1 MDAAFPTT
9 ETSAGLQEAGTSS
22 APPARAP
29 GLITSP
35 NYAND
40 QILLDLYHR
49 QKADCLDAR
58 WIFERTWWRNLLYVL
73 GRQWIYYDR
82 RQGQWL
88 DKRMAKWMPRPVT
101 NKISEAHEAIQAVFT
116 SITLATLARP
126 IGGDLKNVSAA
137 EVADR
142 IQPFVHAEHAM
153 DATMRAG
160 DSWLISTGNC
170 FYHPFWDKDDQT
182 GIILIPYEQ
191 CLQCQEVWPPS
202 KLDTSPPV
210 CPACGGQAFKNAI
223 GPDGQPIQDSL
234 PQGRG
239 RTLALSPFE
248 IAIPPT
254 YADFDSTHV
263 VLHMGWHPK
272 WYYEQRYPEIAKTL
286 TWESTPTER
295 SLQFI
300 RALSTQ
306 SDLSAMPM
314 SFGFGG
320 GETQSQGTSEFRLWL
335 KPTKEYP
342 EGLFLIV
349 IGDGGNAR
357 LVRDKSMGS
366 PGPLPYQ
373 TKQNAPI
380 FPFIHVGYTPVDG
393 RMWARSPIDLVI
405 QKQDQINQLDALI
418 LLHIQRMANPIW
430 LEPKGAEVKS
440 FTGEPGLV
448 VKYSPLAAGGAKPER
463 LPGEN
468 VPPTLFQLRQQYLDD
483 FEQLAG
489 TFDVLKGAKPAGV
502 EAFSA
507 LQLLVERSQARL
519 ATVFKSRG
527 EGYGAWYQVA
537 LELERSYGPTK
548 RVWSILSPN
557 GGWTYQHF
565 ENAEL
570 QGDLEIKIEDGTNAP
585 KTALGRRAAME
596 HANQLGMINAA
607 DPEERYTVLTELG
620 IPNIVK
626 SLDTDIKSALAEQD
640 AFEQWV
646 ASGAAEQAMPQI
658 ALVWQQYQQALMV
671 YQQQA
676 AQAQQIGAVT
686 GVPPTL
692 GPAPT
697 PPPVTPFNLKP
708 YHSASVHFAEH
719 RKWANGDRARAIFV
733 QFPLLEQIFI
743 AHFQQ
748 TQAQIQAEL
757 MGMNAPPPQ
766 RGGAMERSNA
776 ESGSPRDVP
785 HGQGLAAQGRGP
797 E

>member
-1 MDAAFPTT
+1 MDAPIA
-9 ETSAGLQEAGTSS
+9 AGDAGATVAEAGGASQ
-22 APPARAP
+22 PRAP
-29 GLITSP
+29 GLITTP
-35 NYAND
+35 QYDND
-40 QILLDLYHR
+40 QALLDLYHTL
-49 QKADCLDAR
+49 KAECLDAR
-58 WIFERTWWRNLLYVL
+58 WVFERTWWRNLLYVL
-73 GRQWIYYDR
+73 GRHWIYYDR

-116 SITLATLARP
+116 SISLATLARP
-126 IGGDLKNVSAA
+126 IGGDIQNVAAA

-142 IQPFVHAEHAM
+142 IQPFVHAEHNM
-153 DATMRAG
+153 DQTMRAG
-160 DSWLISTGNC
+160 DSWLITTGNC
-170 FYHPFWDKDDQT
+170 FYHPYWDKDDQQ
-182 GIILIPYEQ
+182 GVILIPKEQ
-191 CLQCQEVWPPS
+191 CLACQAVLSPS
-202 KLDTSPPV
+202 QLTGPTPR
-210 CPACGGQAFKNAI
+210 CPNCGANAFKSAI
-223 GPDGQPIQDSL
+223 GPDGQPVQDRL
-234 PQGRG
+234 TEGRG

-254 YADFDSTHV
+254 YTEFDSTHV
-263 VLHMGWHPK
+263 ALHMGWHPK
-272 WYYEQRYPEIAKTL
+272 TYYEERYPEIAEKM
-286 TWESTPTER
+286 TWETTPTER

-300 RALSTQ
+300 RALATQ
-306 SDLSAMPM
+306 SDLSSTPM
-314 SFGFGG
+314 AYGFGG
-320 GETQSQGTSEFRLWL
+320 GSAVQQQGASEFRLWL
-335 KPTKEYP
+335 KPTRAYP
-342 EGLFLIV
+342 EGLFLTV
-349 IGDGGNAR
+349 IGDGGNER
-357 LVRDKSMGS
+357 LVRTDGSGS

-380 FPFIHVGYTPVDG
+380 FPFVHVGYTPVDG

-405 QKQDQINQLDALI
+405 QKQDQINQLDSMI
-418 LLHIQRMANPIW
+418 LLHTQRMANPIW

-468 VPPTLFQLRQQYLDD
+468 IPPTLFQLRQQYLDD

-519 ATVFKSRG
+519 ATVFKMRG
-527 EGYGAWYQVA
+527 EGYGAWYAVA

-570 QGDLEIKIEDGTNAP
+570 QGDLEIKIEDGTTSP
-585 KTALGRRAAME
+585 KTALGLRAAIE
-596 HANQLGMINAA
+596 HANQLGMINPA
-607 DPEERYTVLTELG
+607 DPEERYEVLTSLG

-658 ALVWQQYQQALMV
+658 QAVWMQYQQALQV
-671 YQQQA
+671 YQMQA
-676 AQAQQIGAVT
+676 QQAQQIGAVT
-686 GVPPTL
+686 GIPPAL
-692 GPAPT
+692 APAPT

-708 YHSASVHFAEH
+708 YHSAPVHFAEH
-719 RKWANGDRARAIFV
+719 RKWANGDRAKAIFG

-748 TQAQIQAEL
+748 TQAAMQAE
-757 MGMNAPPPQ
+757 MMASQPPP
-766 RGGAMERSNA
+766 RGGGGAMAGSNR
-776 ESGSPRDVP
+776 ESGNPADVP
-785 HGQGLAAQGRGP
+785 HGQGQGAQGRGP